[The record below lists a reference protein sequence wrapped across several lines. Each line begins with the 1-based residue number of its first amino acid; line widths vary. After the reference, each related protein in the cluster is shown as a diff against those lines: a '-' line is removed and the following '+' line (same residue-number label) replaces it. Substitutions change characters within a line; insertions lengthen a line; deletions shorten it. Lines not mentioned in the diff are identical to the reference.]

1 VTGLVKIEDT
11 LHAVGYQV
19 TGLVKIED
27 T

>member
-11 LHAVGYQV
+11 QHVVGYQV
-19 TGLVKIED
+19 TGLVKTED